1 MSGEPLVC
9 SGCGAAG
16 PPDERFCDACGMPL
30 VIADI
35 EGLPEP
41 TERQERA
48 RKTKKQYS
56 EGPLIRVAVGRHQ
69 AEAELIQGLLLE
81 HGVPSMYKRSAG
93 FDVPDMLFSGPRDVF
108 VPQSG
113 EAVARE
119 VLAEV
124 ETEHAAGTTH
134 QGQETRTEPQQGGL
148 PGPVG
153 AAEQYD
159 FAFFDPQCRAGE
171 GGELSEHGNCV
182 IEFHDGHGRHARS

>member
-16 PPDERFCDACGMPL
+16 SPDERFCDACGMPL

-113 EAVARE
+113 EDVARE

-124 ETEHAAGTTH
+124 ETEHAAAGARAAAD
-134 QGQETRTEPQQGGL
+134 GDLPPARAGRSTRTVAIGL
-148 PGPVG
+148 AVCLGLLSVVPATVLL
-153 AAEQYD
+153 AR
-159 FAFFDPQCRAGE
+159 AFG
-171 GGELSEHGNCV
+171 
-182 IEFHDGHGRHARS
+182 

>member
-9 SGCGAAG
+9 PRCSASA

-30 VIADI
+30 VIASADGVS
-35 EGLPEP
+35 EA
-41 TERQERA
+41 TERQKRA

-56 EGPLIRVAVGRHQ
+56 EGPLVRVAVGRHQ

-113 EAVARE
+113 EDVARD
-119 VLAEV
+119 VLAVV
-124 ETEHAAGTTH
+124 EAEHAASSACAGEPAPRRA
-134 QGQETRTEPQQGGL
+134 GRSTRTMAIGL
-148 PGPVG
+148 SLCLGLLSVVPATVLLSR
-153 AAEQYD
+153 
-159 FAFFDPQCRAGE
+159 AFG
-171 GGELSEHGNCV
+171 
-182 IEFHDGHGRHARS
+182 

>member
-1 MSGEPLVC
+1 MSGESLVC
-9 SGCGAAG
+9 SGCGAGA
-16 PPDERFCDACGMPL
+16 PPDERFCSACGMPL
-30 VIADI
+30 VIADAK
-35 EGLPEP
+35 GVPEL

-56 EGPLIRVAVGRHQ
+56 EGPLVRVAVGRHQ

-113 EAVARE
+113 EEVARE

-124 ETEHAAGTTH
+124 EAEHSTRAAAPGAVVPARA
-134 QGQETRTEPQQGGL
+134 GRSTRTMAVGL
-148 PGPVG
+148 AVCLGLLSVVPATVLLSR
-153 AAEQYD
+153 
-159 FAFFDPQCRAGE
+159 AFG
-171 GGELSEHGNCV
+171 
-182 IEFHDGHGRHARS
+182 

>member
-9 SGCGAAG
+9 PACAARARA
-16 PPDERFCDACGMPL
+16 DERFCDVCGMPL
-30 VIADI
+30 VIAPVD
-35 EGLPEP
+35 GVPEA

-56 EGPLIRVAVGRHQ
+56 EGPLVRVAVGRHQ

-108 VPQSG
+108 VAQSG
-113 EAVARE
+113 AEVARE

-124 ETEHAAGTTH
+124 EVEHATSTARAVAG
-134 QGQETRTEPQQGGL
+134 GEPARPRAGRSTRTLAVGL
-148 PGPVG
+148 SVALGLMSVVPATVLLSR
-153 AAEQYD
+153 
-159 FAFFDPQCRAGE
+159 AF
-171 GGELSEHGNCV
+171 
-182 IEFHDGHGRHARS
+182 